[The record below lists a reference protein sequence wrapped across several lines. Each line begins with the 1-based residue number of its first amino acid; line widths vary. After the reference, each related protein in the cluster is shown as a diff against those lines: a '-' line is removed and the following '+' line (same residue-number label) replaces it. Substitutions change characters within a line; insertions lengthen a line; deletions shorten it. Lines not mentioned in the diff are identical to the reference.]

1 MDLRLEGKR
10 ALVTGSS
17 MGIGERIARALAEEG
32 VAVVVTAIEADLC
45 EQVASSICD
54 GGGRAWAIPG
64 DIGKDEDVERIVG
77 EVRAQAGGVDILVN
91 NAGILTP
98 GEWLDVTPETWALVH
113 NVNVLGAVRL
123 IRALV
128 PGMKEAGWG
137 RVVNVSSTEAVQPF
151 PIFPHY
157 AATKAALVNM
167 TVSLAHALDR
177 TGITVNTVTPGV
189 IHTKGVEDWYR
200 QVAQQ
205 FGWGDDWEA
214 IEPKVLKTFLDNPV
228 GRFGSV
234 EEVADVVTFL
244 ASPRSGFL
252 NGANIRV
259 DGGST
264 LSVN

>member
-1 MDLRLEGKR
+1 LDLVLEGKR

-17 MGIGERIARALAEEG
+17 MGIGERIARSLAQEG
-32 VAVVVTAIEADLC
+32 AAVVVTAIEADLC
-45 EQVASSICD
+45 EQVATSIRD
-54 GGGRAWAIPG
+54 GGGQAWAIPG
-64 DIGKDEDVERIVG
+64 DIGKDEDVERIAG
-77 EVRAQAGGVDILVN
+77 EAREQAGGIDVLVN

-98 GEWLDVTPETWALVH
+98 GEWLEVTPEAWALVH

-137 RVVNVSSTEAVQPF
+137 RVVNISSTEAIQPF
-151 PIFPHY
+151 PFFPHY
-157 AATKAALVNM
+157 AATKAAIVNM
-167 TVSLAHALDR
+167 TVSLARALDR

-205 FGWGDDWEA
+205 FGWGDDWNV
-214 IEPKVLKTFLDNPV
+214 IEPNVLKTFLDNPV
-228 GRFGSV
+228 GRFGDV
-234 EEVADVVTFL
+234 QEVADVVAFL
-244 ASPRSGFL
+244 ASPRSGYV
-252 NGANIRV
+252 NGTNIRV